1 MRRWRSVIWVTT
13 TLVSL
18 QENERRALAEFV
30 SRLLVSAGQRVREV
44 ILFGSKARGGANA
57 DSDLDV
63 LVIIDRY
70 DPELDRLVTLTA
82 SRVSLEHDTL
92 INTHLVTAER
102 WAEMQKWAAT
112 RWREIQRDGV
122 PLLPEPISA

>member
-1 MRRWRSVIWVTT
+1 MTASQVTT

-30 SRLLVSAGQRVREV
+30 SRLLASAGQSVRQV
-44 ILFGSKARGGANA
+44 ILFGSKARGDADA
-57 DSDLDV
+57 DSDFDV

-70 DPELDRLVTLTA
+70 DPVVDRLVTLTA

-92 INTHLVTAER
+92 VNTHIVTAKR

-112 RWREIQRDGV
+112 LWREVRRDGV

>member
-1 MRRWRSVIWVTT
+1 MTA
-13 TLVSL
+13 TLAFL
-18 QENERRALAEFV
+18 QADERRALADFV
-30 SRLLVSAGQRVREV
+30 SRLLASAGQRVREV
-44 ILFGSKARGGANA
+44 ILFGSKARGDANA

-92 INTHLVTAER
+92 VNTHMVTAEH

-112 RWREIQRDGV
+112 LWREVQRDGV
-122 PLLPEPISA
+122 PLLPEPIS